1 MRAKKKKKKNPG
13 KILHFHIRI
22 RLSKHRKVKTRKLQ
36 ETIIK
41 KNKTHQ
47 SVFGKSNRFKNQNN
61 LNNIINK
68 IGLFPVHLIL
78 KFKRS

>member
-1 MRAKKKKKKNPG
+1 M
-13 KILHFHIRI
+13 
-22 RLSKHRKVKTRKLQ
+22 
-36 ETIIK
+36 IIK

-68 IGLFPVHLIL
+68 IGLFPVYLIL